1 MTESMCRY
9 AGDRDGALIAFLY
22 DDAEGETPER
32 ARFEA
37 HLQTCERCRDEL
49 AVLRGV
55 RMQLA
60 QWAPPEPGFAIANP
74 RSMARLQS
82 AGSPQS
88 VANPQG
94 AAAQLAL
101 RNPQSGPLRSFTQ
114 NLLDLI
120 PVIHRTIGCL
130 LK

>member
-37 HLQTCERCRDEL
+37 HVQTCERCRDEL

-55 RMQLA
+55 RLQLA

-74 RSMARLQS
+74 AACLG
-82 AGSPQS
+82 AGCGGVVVSRRVRRRREPRCK
-88 VANPQG
+88 V
-94 AAAQLAL
+94 
-101 RNPQSGPLRSFTQ
+101 
-114 NLLDLI
+114 
-120 PVIHRTIGCL
+120 
-130 LK
+130 